1 VPNIWKQF
9 ADLLPNSPRLIGTLV
24 LDHGDGTATIT
35 LLDGGVL
42 RVKGRATA
50 GQRVFVR
57 DGRIEGEAPDLS
69 QIQIEI

>member
-1 VPNIWKQF
+1 MPNIWRLF
-9 ADLLPNSPRLIGTLV
+9 SDLLPNSPRLIGTV
-24 LDHGDGTATIT
+24 AVDHGDGTATIT

-42 RVKGRATA
+42 RVKGSATA

-57 DGRIEGEAPDLS
+57 DGRIEGDAPDLT